1 MFAGLMLV
9 IRDHLADDGPTAE
22 PLTLCGA
29 CAALGERVATL
40 LTAPL
45 PRRRSGFRLCVA
57 GRSTV
62 LLLSLSPAAPARPL
76 EAAAALPVLSAVL
89 SVTLS
94 SLRHS
99 LLVGGS
105 GGDGAVEGTSRIEAW
120 DVDSRALR
128 KTVFIPRA
136 LAGGGAVADAC
147 SAVVLA
153 LRDGAV
159 AVFSLPKLDW
169 LVCVAAGGIAGVGR
183 SLRDAFAPSPVVWP
197 TWEAAGERLV
207 LLAES
212 DGAVDVWHLP
222 SLLQFARDR
231 LHATAER
238 AVRRASL
245 GRDPDLAAAAEAAA
259 AAAEPPS
266 PPKPPLAAS
275 AADAVSIKPAIELR
289 HAQLPAA
296 HHAARDGAP
305 PPVRRFEFLP
315 AGGQA
320 TSWVGVLGAGTLLVG
335 DGELTDLAGGRLGVL
350 RAAGGAGGL
359 RGAEGGWTPLP
370 CFERERAARA
380 ARAEAAAAAA
390 RRVAPASALRG
401 SATAPTLLLRRR
413 RWRRRRASDA
423 TSARPSHPSL
433 WQRRARNN
441 SG

>member
-1 MFAGLMLV
+1 M
-9 IRDHLADDGPTAE
+9 
-22 PLTLCGA
+22 
-29 CAALGERVATL
+29 
-40 LTAPL
+40 
-45 PRRRSGFRLCVA
+45 
-57 GRSTV
+57 
-62 LLLSLSPAAPARPL
+62 
-76 EAAAALPVLSAVL
+76 
-89 SVTLS
+89 
-94 SLRHS
+94 
-99 LLVGGS
+99 
-105 GGDGAVEGTSRIEAW
+105 
-120 DVDSRALR
+120 DSRALR

-147 SAVVLA
+147 SAVVFA

-222 SLLQFARDR
+222 SLLHFARDR

-245 GRDPDLAAAAEAAA
+245 GRDSDLAAAAEAAA

-266 PPKPPLAAS
+266 PPKPPPAAS
-275 AADAVSIKPAIELR
+275 AVDAVSIKPAIELR

-320 TSWVGVLGAGTLLVG
+320 TSWVGVLSAPARSSSATANLPTSPAAASAFSASPAAPAGSAAPRV
-335 DGELTDLAGGRLGVL
+335 DGRRCRVLSASGR
-350 RAAGGAGGL
+350 
-359 RGAEGGWTPLP
+359 
-370 CFERERAARA
+370 RA

-390 RRVAPASALRG
+390 RRVVAPLASALRG
-401 SATAPTLLLRRR
+401 SASAPTLLSEEAAAAAAARQRRHERAALSPFFSLAKAAREREEQQRLSEGGAAAAPSLPTEDAGTSLRRHLR
-413 RWRRRRASDA
+413 RPDRERWRRSRRRAFV
-423 TSARPSHPSL
+423 
-433 WQRRARNN
+433 
-441 SG
+441 G